1 MPGTLRPVG
10 DLFDGYGASARG
22 LTEAAFDEMV
32 GHDGAAR
39 APYAAVASS
48 LAQMGPEDVSARASR
63 LARAFMDQGVTF
75 DLDGEERPF
84 PLDVVPRIFTAGEWS
99 KVAAGVAQRVR
110 ALELFLD
117 DVYGVARIVSDGLIP
132 HEVVTSSPGFVRAA
146 FGYTPPNGVRIHV
159 AGIDVIRDEDGEF
172 RVLEDNLRS
181 PSGVSYVL
189 ANRAAMARVL
199 PELFWGQPI
208 QMVTDYP
215 AHLINALRRAAP
227 ASVQDPTVVVLT
239 PGVHNS
245 AFYEHALLAR
255 LMGVHLVE
263 GRDLVCHGTD
273 VFLRT
278 TEGEV
283 PVHVI
288 YRRIDDDYLDPLQ
301 FRPESLVGCPGV
313 VNAARAGRVTIAN
326 GVGNGVADD
335 KLVYT
340 YVPAMIRYYLG
351 EDPILHNVE
360 TMHLVDDRVRKD
372 ALARRG
378 RARVQARG
386 RLGRQGPGDRAG
398 RHRGRARRA
407 GARGGGRPPPLDR
420 PAGRRP
426 LHGAHLGRPVDGP
439 APRRPAAFRGERR
452 RGRLGPPRRPHPG
465 RAAGGRP
472 GGQLQPGRRLQG
484 HLGGRGRAVDARAPA
499 APVLAPPG
507 RAAPGRRSAGGQR
520 ERGATA
526 TTTATA
532 AAAAAAAG
540 TPSMTR
546 ALLSR
551 VAESIFWVGRYVE
564 RAEGTA
570 RILDVSVYQALEQ
583 SDVEGS
589 HAARRLLAVMG
600 LPEKGNETLWQATE
614 RLAVDPDSRSSIAG
628 ALAAARENTRAVR
641 HVVPVEFWEHINATW
656 AELPVQWEAGRR
668 AGPAFY
674 LSFVK
679 TQCAGMMGLA
689 DTMMSRD
696 QTWLF
701 FTLGRCLERTDVVAR
716 QLATVAFDE
725 VFDSG
730 LVMLLRSCGGY
741 EPYLRL
747 SQGVVEPGRVLDF
760 LLRDR
765 LFPRSAFAS
774 LTLAEDCLDQINAGR
789 EGTWDDARGL
799 VGLARAELEYSAPA
813 TLSRGL
819 ETRLERLQ
827 ASISSVSDAVTRRY
841 FAQDLPTQWRQGGGG
856 G

>member
-1 MPGTLRPVG
+1 MPGTLRTVG

-22 LTEAAFDEMV
+22 LTVAAFDEMV
-32 GHDGAAR
+32 GRDGTAR
-39 APYAAVASS
+39 VPYAAVASS

-84 PLDVVPRIFTAGEWS
+84 PLDVVPRIFTGAEWS
-99 KVAAGVAQRVR
+99 KVAAGLVQRVR
-110 ALELFLD
+110 ALELFLA
-117 DVYGVARIVSDGLIP
+117 DVYGAARIVSDGLIP
-132 HEVVTSSPGFVRAA
+132 HEVITSSPGFVRAA
-146 FGYTPPNGVRIHV
+146 YGYSPPNGVRIHV

-215 AHLINALRRAAP
+215 ARLINALRRAAP
-227 ASVQDPTVVVLT
+227 AAVQDPTVVVLT

-288 YRRIDDDYLDPLQ
+288 YRRIDDEYLDPLQ
-301 FRPESLVGCPGV
+301 FRPESLVGCPGI

-326 GVGNGVADD
+326 GLGNGVADD

-351 EDPILHNVE
+351 EDPILQNVE
-360 TMHLVDDRVRKD
+360 TMHLVDNAVRKD
-372 ALARRG
+372 ALSRRDELVFK
-378 RARVQARG
+378 RVDGSGGKGLVIGPAATGAELDELALEVEADPRHWIAQRVVALSTSPTWVDNTMMRRHVDLRPFAVNDG
-386 RLGRQGPGDRAG
+386 EDIWVLPGGLTRVALGEGGLVVNSSQ
-398 RHRGRARRA
+398 
-407 GARGGGRPPPLDR
+407 GGGSKDTWVVGGGISMPVLPPRQVAPFQ
-420 PAGRRP
+420 AGP
-426 LHGAHLGRPVDGP
+426 PMDAGP
-439 APRRPAAFRGERR
+439 ASDGELGVQQQQQQQQQRR
-452 RGRLGPPRRPHPG
+452 
-465 RAAGGRP
+465 
-472 GGQLQPGRRLQG
+472 
-484 HLGGRGRAVDARAPA
+484 V
-499 APVLAPPG
+499 
-507 RAAPGRRSAGGQR
+507 
-520 ERGATA
+520 
-526 TTTATA
+526 
-532 AAAAAAAG
+532 
-540 TPSMTR
+540 MTR

-589 HAARRLLAVMG
+589 LAARRLLAVMG
-600 LPEKGNETLWQATE
+600 LPDSGTETLWQATE
-614 RLAVDPDSRSSIAG
+614 RLATDPESRSSIAG

-656 AELPVQWEAGRR
+656 AELPLRWETGRR

-774 LTLAEDCLDQINAGR
+774 LTLAEECLDQINAGR
-789 EGTWDDARGL
+789 EGAWDDARGL

-813 TLSRGL
+813 TLSRDL

-841 FAQDLPTQWRQGGGG
+841 FAQDLPMQWRQGGGG

>member
-1 MPGTLRPVG
+1 M
-10 DLFDGYGASARG
+10 
-22 LTEAAFDEMV
+22 
-32 GHDGAAR
+32 
-39 APYAAVASS
+39 ASS

-84 PLDVVPRIFTAGEWS
+84 PLDVVPRIFTGAEWS

-110 ALELFLD
+110 ALELFLA
-117 DVYGVARIVSDGLIP
+117 DVYGAARIVSDGLIP
-132 HEVVTSSPGFVRAA
+132 HEVITSSPGFVRAA
-146 FGYTPPNGVRIHV
+146 YGYSPPNGVRIHV

-215 AHLINALRRAAP
+215 ARLINALRRAAP

-288 YRRIDDDYLDPLQ
+288 YRRIDDEYLDPLQ
-301 FRPESLVGCPGV
+301 FRPESLVGCPGI

-360 TMHLVDDRVRKD
+360 TMHLVDDAVRKD
-372 ALARRG
+372 ALSRRG
-378 RARVQARG
+378 ELVFKRVDGSGGKGLVIGPSATGAELDELALEVEADPRHWIAQRVVALSTSPTWVDNTMVRRHVDLRPFAVNDGEDIWVLPGGLTRVALGEGSLVVNSSQGGGSKDTWVVGGGLSMPVLPPRQVAAVPGRAAHG
-386 RLGRQGPGDRAG
+386 RRAG
-398 RHRGRARRA
+398 VGRRARRA
-407 GARGGGRPPPLDR
+407 T
-420 PAGRRP
+420 
-426 LHGAHLGRPVDGP
+426 
-439 APRRPAAFRGERR
+439 
-452 RGRLGPPRRPHPG
+452 
-465 RAAGGRP
+465 
-472 GGQLQPGRRLQG
+472 
-484 HLGGRGRAVDARAPA
+484 
-499 APVLAPPG
+499 
-507 RAAPGRRSAGGQR
+507 
-520 ERGATA
+520 ATA
-526 TTTATA
+526 TATA
-532 AAAAAAAG
+532 ASKGNSSNSNWAG
-540 TPSMTR
+540 SCRVTR

-600 LPEKGNETLWQATE
+600 LPDSGTETLWQATE
-614 RLAVDPDSRSSIAG
+614 RLATDPDSRSSIAG

-656 AELPVQWEAGRR
+656 AELPLRWETGRQ

-774 LTLAEDCLDQINAGR
+774 LTLAEECLDQINAGR
-789 EGTWDDARGL
+789 EGAWDDARGL

-841 FAQDLPTQWRQGGGG
+841 FAQDLPMQWRQGGGG